1 MGAIGSIRKRSGL
14 LIGVVG
20 VAMLAFILTDFFTKS
35 ESRGI
40 KTVGEVNGEVISPT
54 FFESKVDQNT
64 ENYKTQSG
72 VENITSNISYQIK
85 ENTWEEL
92 VKELVLATEYERLG
106 LTVTVEE
113 VDDMLRGRF
122 IHPYVRQ
129 NFTDPSTGVFD
140 PQSVTNV
147 MAQLDQDP
155 ELKKQWDALVD
166 YIESDRLFQKYQTL
180 VSKAYYVPKA
190 FAERDY
196 FHQNTTAEIEL
207 IALKYA
213 SISDSLV
220 ALSDED
226 YEAFYEENKY
236 RYIQDKEVRSFDFVI
251 FDVLPSDADRKAID
265 EEVNTLLA
273 ELDTLEENEDIIS
286 FVNAQSDEFYD
297 SSWVKRDELI
307 PEFDSLFNLKT
318 GEAIGPFILEDVY
331 HYGVLLEK
339 EARPDSLNAAHILI
353 AYQGAY
359 RVAPEVSRS
368 QEEAEKMADSLLQV
382 VKGLDSLAFANIAQE
397 ISDDQSVAEN
407 GGYFGWFPDG
417 MMVSAF
423 NEACVNKPVGSYN
436 VVETAF
442 GYHIIKVIDKTKA
455 VDKIRYAH
463 FEKAILPSSE
473 TDQDVYSKAI
483 EFASKCSDIASF
495 DKTVTDKGL
504 SKRSAS
510 NLYAMDFS
518 IPGLEDG
525 RQFVKWAYSEDM
537 EVGTL
542 SAVMS
547 DEDKYVVAILTSII
561 EEGTIPLELIKEDLK
576 PLVMIEKKATML
588 EEKIKNSGA
597 TTIEQMAQK
606 LAVQIDTLPSVTY
619 ANYSLPGYGP
629 EPKIVGTVFASK
641 AGQTTKTIKGNAAVF
656 VVKVKSFNEAA
667 PLDNY
672 MPIVMQKEGFFKSRV
687 EYDLYNSLKKSAE
700 IIDNRIYFY

>member
-20 VAMLAFILTDFFTKS
+20 VAMLAFILTDFFTKNN
-35 ESRGI
+35 RRDI
-40 KTVGEVNGEVISPT
+40 KSVGEVNGEVISPT

-64 ENYKTQSG
+64 ENYKMQSG

-92 VKELVLATEYERLG
+92 VKELVLATEYEKLG

-129 NFTDPSTGVFD
+129 NFTDPSTGIFN

-166 YIESDRLFQKYQTL
+166 YIEADRLFQKYQTL

-220 ALSDED
+220 TLTDED

-318 GEAIGPFILEDVY
+318 GEAIGPFILEDV
-331 HYGVLLEK
+331 
-339 EARPDSLNAAHILI
+339 
-353 AYQGAY
+353 
-359 RVAPEVSRS
+359 
-368 QEEAEKMADSLLQV
+368 
-382 VKGLDSLAFANIAQE
+382 
-397 ISDDQSVAEN
+397 
-407 GGYFGWFPDG
+407 
-417 MMVSAF
+417 
-423 NEACVNKPVGSYN
+423 
-436 VVETAF
+436 
-442 GYHIIKVIDKTKA
+442 
-455 VDKIRYAH
+455 
-463 FEKAILPSSE
+463 
-473 TDQDVYSKAI
+473 
-483 EFASKCSDIASF
+483 
-495 DKTVTDKGL
+495 
-504 SKRSAS
+504 
-510 NLYAMDFS
+510 
-518 IPGLEDG
+518 
-525 RQFVKWAYSEDM
+525 
-537 EVGTL
+537 
-542 SAVMS
+542 
-547 DEDKYVVAILTSII
+547 
-561 EEGTIPLELIKEDLK
+561 
-576 PLVMIEKKATML
+576 
-588 EEKIKNSGA
+588 
-597 TTIEQMAQK
+597 
-606 LAVQIDTLPSVTY
+606 
-619 ANYSLPGYGP
+619 
-629 EPKIVGTVFASK
+629 
-641 AGQTTKTIKGNAAVF
+641 
-656 VVKVKSFNEAA
+656 
-667 PLDNY
+667 
-672 MPIVMQKEGFFKSRV
+672 
-687 EYDLYNSLKKSAE
+687 
-700 IIDNRIYFY
+700 